1 LDSEREWE
9 DINRPC
15 VVSAAEWQVARDAL
29 LVKEKELTRA
39 LDALAAQRRRLPM
52 VRLAGGIGVAAPD
65 GATDASQ
72 ALRISEF
79 P

>member
-1 LDSEREWE
+1 
-9 DINRPC
+9 
-15 VVSAAEWQVARDAL
+15 L

-39 LDALAAQRRRLPM
+39 PDMLAAQRRRLPM
-52 VRLAGGIGVAAPD
+52 VRLADGRQVAAPD
-65 GATDASQ
+65 VSQ